1 MGGFFVGVQ
10 MKPNNDERLY
20 LTARQ
25 WKIIQRALLKFS
37 LTTADDVDVFESSAE
52 IDTLYYRVKRRNE
65 QREALK
71 ERWAT

>member
-1 MGGFFVGVQ
+1 

-37 LTTADDVDVFESSAE
+37 LTTADDDDVFESSAE

-65 QREALK
+65 QRAALK
-71 ERWAT
+71 EGKK